1 MAHNSDYTHIWA
13 ESSDGINDWEVARAL
28 GRSSHDWGQLCGD
41 QRWDDTL
48 QQWVRVNAINKWAR
62 FKPICYNQHNEL
74 TDAQFKGKL
83 SDNTNN
89 IFFGLKIASNRTL
102 STDIGTWVHLHDATY
117 TYIPP
122 DGTANAPFR
131 ITDFT
136 SIETPQTGYD
146 SLAVPNPSGQFT
158 TQQGYYTKSL
168 DGIQAQYDPS
178 NIRGVDLA
186 RILVPTQGSLTDVMS
201 RTFPC
206 ILVSSPEDDEHYFT
220 ALDYDSGANPVPRPL
235 YYGGTYLVGSWLAN
249 FNKPVYNSSLNPFRA
264 NTSGLKMTLFFIA
277 LPSSLYIDTYGHPC
291 LDSGKQYDLYDNW
304 FDVADMDGFIGPS
317 IPVPFP
323 NAINQNLTLVEYYA
337 GVRVKAVDMLV
348 TRQGSTIDSI
358 GLTFA
363 QEQMDS
369 RTLSWSATI
378 YAEYTAPTS
387 GAGPSPAPLR
397 TITGQTGGVISA
409 ETFDAVQD
417 FGVFG
422 GLQPGGIIS
431 GSIRTTVNDAGTT
444 LTNDTHFRFTI
455 Q

>member
-1 MAHNSDYTHIWA
+1 MAHNNDYTHIWA
-13 ESSDGINDWEVARAL
+13 ESGDGINGWEVARAL

-41 QRWDDTL
+41 RRWDDTL

-102 STDIGTWVHLHDATY
+102 STDIGTWVNLHDATY

-220 ALDYDSGANPVPRPL
+220 ALDYDSGSTPVPRPM
-235 YYGGTYLVGSWLAN
+235 YDTTTGSYRIGSWLAN
-249 FNKPVYNSSLNPFRA
+249 FDKPVYNSSLNPFRA

-277 LPSSLYIDTYGHPC
+277 LPSNLYIDIDGHPC

-304 FDVADMDGFIGPS
+304 FDIADMDGFIGPS

-323 NAINQNLTLVEYYA
+323 NAIYQNLTLIDYYA
-337 GVRVKAVDMLV
+337 GVKVKAVDML
-348 TRQGSTIDSI
+348 TIKSGSTITGI
-358 GLTFA
+358 GLTLA

-369 RTLSWSATI
+369 RTLNWSAVVSS
-378 YAEYTAPTS
+378 EYTAPGS
-387 GAGPSPAPLR
+387 SPTPAQSR
-397 TITGQTGGVISA
+397 TITGQTGGIIQSMTFYA
-409 ETFDAVQD
+409 EQD
-417 FGVFG
+417 YGVLG
-422 GLQPGGIIS
+422 GLQPGGRIS
-431 GSIRTTVNDAGTT
+431 GSIITTVNDSGTT
-444 LTNDTHFRFTI
+444 IQQITNYSFI
-455 Q
+455 I